1 MTTPEKMRELAD
13 RLLAYEA
20 SATRISE
27 PMESPTRRVYEKLRQ
42 SLVAF
47 AGATGFQLLAVRALV
62 LARPEAPGLIKARV
76 TADGFLEGL
85 DEFEPQIDVDKNRAG
100 RYPAGEEGAILI
112 ARLLDLLLTFS
123 GEALVLSL
131 LRNAWPGVA
140 FDDCNSEN
148 GR

>member
-1 MTTPEKMRELAD
+1 MTTHPKMRALAD

-20 SATRISE
+20 DAAKTSE
-27 PMESPTRRVYEKLRQ
+27 PMESASHRVYEKLRQ

-47 AGATGFQLLAVRALV
+47 AGSTGFQLLAARALV
-62 LARPEAPGLIKARV
+62 LARPEAPSLNTAWV
-76 TADGFLEGL
+76 NADGSIEGL
-85 DEFEPQIDVDKNRAG
+85 DKFEPQINIDNDQAG
-100 RYPAGEEGAILI
+100 KYPPAEGGAILI
-112 ARLLDLLLTFS
+112 ARLLGLLLTFS

-140 FDDCNSEN
+140 FDLRNSES